1 MAANAFKGWTDE
13 ALTFFGDLEANN
25 NKPFWLEHKAVYDE
39 QVRAPME
46 AFGEIVADDFG
57 PLRLFRPNRDVRFS
71 KDKSPYKTALGAA
84 TEDEGGWSFYVQ
96 ISAEGLFAGSGAYH
110 MARDQLERF
119 RSAVDDDTTGPPL
132 AAMLEPLRKKG
143 FGFGGNELK
152 TAPRGY
158 PRDHP
163 RIALL
168 RLKGITVHRMFEPA
182 AWLHTRAAAK
192 KVTDV
197 WLAAKPITEWWST
210 NVGPS
215 TEPPDD
221 GWGR

>member
-1 MAANAFKGWTDE
+1 MAGNAFKGWTDE
-13 ALTFFGDLEANN
+13 ALTFFRDLEANN
-25 NKPFWLEHKAVYDE
+25 TRPWWLEHKEVYDE

-46 AFGEIVADDFG
+46 AFGEIVHDEFG
-57 PLRLFRPNRDVRFS
+57 PLHLFRPNRDVRFS
-71 KDKSPYKTALGAA
+71 KDKSPYKTALGAV
-84 TEDEGGWSFYVQ
+84 TEDEGGWTFYLQ
-96 ISAEGLFAGSGAYH
+96 ISGEGLFAGSGAYH
-110 MARDQLERF
+110 MAKDQLERF
-119 RSAVDDDTTGPPL
+119 RAAVDDAKTGPQL
-132 AAMLEPLRKKG
+132 VAMLDPLRKQG

-163 RIALL
+163 RIELL
-168 RLKGITVHRMFEPA
+168 RLKGITVHRQFEPA
-182 AWLHTRAAAK
+182 AWLHTKAAAT

-197 WLAAKPITEWWST
+197 WRAAKPVTDWWGAH
-210 NVGPS
+210 VGPS